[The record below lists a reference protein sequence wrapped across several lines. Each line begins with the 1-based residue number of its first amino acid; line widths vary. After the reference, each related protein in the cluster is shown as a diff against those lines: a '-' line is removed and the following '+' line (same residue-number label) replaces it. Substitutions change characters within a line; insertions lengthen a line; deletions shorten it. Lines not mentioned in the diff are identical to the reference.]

1 MTIYA
6 GQVRHSTRGE
16 ATATP
21 RPTKTIPMLSEARS
35 LINAR
40 TLYLVST
47 PPTPT
52 DESSCFSKTKK
63 AQFCW
68 IQQYYTLIYTGRQNT
83 ARKKIYCC
91 VAIFFHGP
99 LHNDVFNSS
108 ARANVNASFTSGTL
122 PGRSFDGNCSTPARR
137 HIPGAERWW
146 YHYMRKAFSWRTPP
160 SPGDLRIRFLAQ
172 SFLAHS

>member
-6 GQVRHSTRGE
+6 GQVRHGTHGE

-83 ARKKIYCC
+83 ARSPATALGNIDDRCKPTVDWFKHLCIAKTVLKTHMCMHTGN
-91 VAIFFHGP
+91 INIKGNWSSSQ
-99 LHNDVFNSS
+99 LTTVFCWGKEC
-108 ARANVNASFTSGTL
+108 R
-122 PGRSFDGNCSTPARR
+122 PR
-137 HIPGAERWW
+137 
-146 YHYMRKAFSWRTPP
+146 
-160 SPGDLRIRFLAQ
+160 
-172 SFLAHS
+172 